1 MFKNA
6 LQELKKSPLNAFYMW
21 QNTRCPWVLMASV
34 GILLVCIAHY
44 FFQHYL
50 YMEPC
55 EQCVYIRFAFFVMS
69 LGGIIA
75 AIAPK
80 NIVLKTIGYILAF
93 YGVILG
99 IGYCLTL
106 DKIHEAVHSENP
118 FGGVDGCREIPI
130 YPFNLKLYELAPDW
144 FLPTGECGMD
154 NPVVPEEEYEKLDSI
169 QQFFV
174 GTYDKENE
182 ELLEDGFYTQ
192 GWYLIPSLHFMNM
205 AQACL
210 IAFGFAFLL
219 LFIMAISQVIIT
231 IKNKK

>member
-6 LQELKKSPLNAFYMW
+6 WSELKRSPLYAFYKW
-21 QNTRCPWVLMASV
+21 QNTRIPWLLMAFI
-34 GILLVCIAHY
+34 GIFLVCVAHY

-50 YMEPC
+50 FMEPC

-75 AIAPK
+75 ALAPK
-80 NIVLKTIGYILAF
+80 NLILKIIGFVFAF
-93 YGVILG
+93 YGVIIG
-99 IGYCLTL
+99 IDYSLTL
-106 DKIHEAVHSENP
+106 DKIHTAVHSENP

-130 YPFNLKLYELAPDW
+130 YPFNLQMHKLAPDW

-154 NPVVPEEEYEKLDSI
+154 NPVVPEDEYANLDGI

-182 ELLEDGFYTQ
+182 ELLEDGFYTN
-192 GWYLIPSLHFMNM
+192 GWYLMPSSHFLNM

-210 IAFGFAFLL
+210 IAFGFALL
-219 LFIMAISQVIIT
+219 LLIIMAISALIG
-231 IKNKK
+231 KNKERK